1 MKLHNIYWKTELY
14 LDKRLQT
21 PDRYLGTVRGTNM
34 NENSIAIQS
43 QLIFVQSWYRHYQ
56 FDITLVA

>member
-43 QLIFVQSWYRHYQ
+43 QLIFVQS
-56 FDITLVA
+56 